1 LGENKISSKISVAKI
16 KSLKEKVLE
25 VVKKIRE
32 GEVMSYKEVAEK
44 IGKPKAYRFV
54 ANVLMKNNDLS
65 VPCHRVVKNDYG
77 VGEYNGLL
85 FKNKNT
91 GLTPEQL
98 KLALLLKEGVIA
110 VMPTDTIYGICASA
124 FNKKAVQ
131 KVYKLRKRNPKK
143 PCIILISKI
152 ENLKLFGI
160 KLTKKQKEI
169 LQKIWLGKVSV
180 ILEIDKYAKVYYPND
195 DRMGYPNYNRIIYPN
210 KNRINHPNENR
221 IDYPNKDRI
230 CYPNLNRMSDL
241 KNMKVSICSTSA
253 REFFRYLH
261 RGTNTLAFRLPK
273 GPKWLLKVLEIF
285 GPLIAPSANWESYES
300 AKTINEAKKYFG
312 KNVVYYDGGKIIGEP
327 STLIK
332 LNKKIEILRKG
343 SDWSKIIEF
352 AK

>member
-1 LGENKISSKISVAKI
+1 VAKI

-160 KLTKKQKEI
+160 KLTKRQKEI
-169 LQKIWLGKVSV
+169 LKKIWPGKISV
-180 ILEIDKYAKVYYPND
+180 ILEIRDKQK
-195 DRMGYPNYNRIIYPN
+195 I
-210 KNRINHPNENR
+210 EE
-221 IDYPNKDRI
+221 
-230 CYPNLNRMSDL
+230 L
-241 KNMKVSICSTSA
+241 K
-253 REFFRYLH
+253 YLH
-261 RGTNTLAFRLPK
+261 RGTNTSAFRLPK
-273 GPKWLLKVLEIF
+273 QPKWLLKVLEIS
-285 GPLIAPSANWESYES
+285 GPLIAPSANWESYEP
-300 AKTINEAKKYFG
+300 AKTINEARKYFG
-312 KNVVYYDGGKIIGEP
+312 KNVIYYNGGKIIGKP